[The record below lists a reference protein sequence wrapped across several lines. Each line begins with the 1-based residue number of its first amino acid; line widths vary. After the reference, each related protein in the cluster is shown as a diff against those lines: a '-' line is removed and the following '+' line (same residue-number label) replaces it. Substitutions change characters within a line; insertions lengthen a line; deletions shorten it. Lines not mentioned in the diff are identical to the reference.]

1 MKKIVI
7 QPIKIAPMAK
17 SEYKVNA
24 DRFKSFDYPV
34 YYSMSGI
41 IPQFLAPAEELKLIT
56 VVSSSETPSVQK
68 TIAENV
74 KRCHDEFE
82 LDCEQTGSPFN
93 AVDINIPYDV
103 NNKYFEKMFS
113 QIIGEIEEGSEI
125 FVDCTFGD
133 RFITLFLYSVV
144 QFAEQCLGC
153 KLNIMTC
160 AKQDYDDSGKPVD
173 GSQVI
178 TDITSVY
185 YLYKIISTLHSTDG
199 KKAIKTVQDFLAL

>member
-7 QPIKIAPMAK
+7 QPIKIAPMEK
-17 SEYKVNA
+17 CKYKVNA
-24 DRFKSFDYPV
+24 ERFRSFDYPV

-41 IPQFLAPAEELKLIT
+41 IPQFLGPAEGLKLIT
-56 VVSSSETPSVQK
+56 VVSSSGTPSVQE

-74 KRCHDEFE
+74 KHCHDEFE
-82 LDCEQTGSPFN
+82 LDCEQTRSPFT

-113 QIIGEIEEGSEI
+113 QIIGEIEEGAEI

-133 RFITLFLYSVV
+133 RFITLFLYSVA

-153 KLNIMTC
+153 KLNVMTC
-160 AKQDYDDSGKPVD
+160 AKQDYKDGKSVA
-173 GSQVI
+173 GSQTI
-178 TDITSVY
+178 TDVTSVY
-185 YLYKIISTLHSTDG
+185 YLYKIISTLHSNDG
-199 KKAIKTVQDFLAL
+199 KKAIRTVQDFLAL